1 MIEHDPPPAPLT
13 SGGSRAAVV
22 VQQVVA
28 DVASGG
34 ERIHSVVRAGIC
46 GGIAVVWPLITLLD
60 DDRRALVSVEVVAV
74 IALLVSL
81 FMLWMVRRKAAMSPL
96 FGMVSVLVDVAFAA
110 LLGVAV
116 VLAPPADFIGIMH
129 VTGFPMLY
137 IAVAAAG
144 IRLSRRSAI
153 VGGAAAIATL
163 VGVHLLDRAVNPTL
177 SVDGPIHVLIGAIL
191 VAAATSVAV
200 VAAQRSQAVAL
211 AVARQTLLFERAR
224 HTLGA
229 YVSSEVAEHAM
240 ASDVVRLGGTRQRVA
255 IVFTDLR
262 SFTSKSESADP
273 EALVRE
279 LNEYFEHMVRVIRAE
294 GGVVDKYIGDSIMA
308 VFGAPT
314 PRSADAAHAIRAAA
328 GLDRALAVLNAE
340 RGRRGLGPL
349 AHGVG
354 VHVGDVIAG
363 NIGTAERAQYTVIG
377 DAVNVAARLESAT
390 KDHHVSVLISA
401 DAIAAAASSET
412 ALLPL
417 PALRSMGAIQVKGR
431 GAAIE
436 ASTLDHTA

>member
-1 MIEHDPPPAPLT
+1 MTEGAAPPAPLT

-28 DVASGG
+28 DVAKDG
-34 ERIHSVVRAGIC
+34 ERTHSIVRAGIC
-46 GGIAVVWPLITLLD
+46 GGIAVVWPLITLLG
-60 DDRRALVSVEVVAV
+60 DDRRALVSVEAVAV
-74 IALLVSL
+74 VALLVSL
-81 FMLWMVRRKAAMSPL
+81 GMLWLVRRKAAMSPL
-96 FGMVSVLVDVAFAA
+96 FGQVSVLVDVAFAA

-116 VLAPPADFIGIMH
+116 IVAPPADYIGIMH

-153 VGGAAAIATL
+153 VGGVAAIATL
-163 VGVHLLDRAVNPTL
+163 IGVHLLDRALNPTL

-191 VAAATSVAV
+191 VAAATAVAV
-200 VAAQRSQAVAL
+200 VAAQRSQAVAM

-255 IVFTDLR
+255 ILFTDLR

-273 EALVRE
+273 ESLVRE

-314 PRSADAAHAIRAAA
+314 PRATDAAHAIRAAA
-328 GLDRALAVLNAE
+328 GLDKALASLNAE

-390 KDHHVSVLISA
+390 KDHQVGVLISA
-401 DAIAAAASSET
+401 AAIAAAASSAAE
-412 ALLPL
+412 LPL
-417 PALRSMGAIQVKGR
+417 PALRSVGAIQVKGR

-436 ASTLDHTA
+436 VSTLDATA